1 MSQGTQNIVK
11 SCEQNEIKQFVFMS
25 GFVQPDSENL
35 SILNRLAIKLL
46 RIYYKQSYEDNVI
59 AESSI
64 QKSKLNCVIIRA
76 VALTSKIPK
85 NEYRAGFDIKASP
98 FDALTYGDCA
108 KCLLDAID
116 DTKWTIAI
124 VYLKKK

>member
-1 MSQGTQNIVK
+1 MLSP
-11 SCEQNEIKQFVFMS
+11 QFRKV
-25 GFVQPDSENL
+25 NW
-35 SILNRLAIKLL
+35 I
-46 RIYYKQSYEDNVI
+46 
-59 AESSI
+59 
-64 QKSKLNCVIIRA
+64 IIRA

-98 FDALTYGDCA
+98 FESLTYGDCA